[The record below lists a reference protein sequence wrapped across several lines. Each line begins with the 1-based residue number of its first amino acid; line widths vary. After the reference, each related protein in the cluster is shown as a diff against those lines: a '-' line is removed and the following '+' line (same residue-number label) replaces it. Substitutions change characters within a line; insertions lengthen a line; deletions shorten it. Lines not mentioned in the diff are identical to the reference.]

1 MRDRQREDELHRVAQ
16 EEEKKKKKAGRESGV
31 ETEART
37 VARGKA
43 ARTPSVLLASVAGV
57 VWLFGALLSGVILL
71 IWWLL

>member
-16 EEEKKKKKAGRESGV
+16 DEEEEGKAGRESGV

-43 ARTPSVLLASVAGV
+43 ARTPFVLLASVAGV
-57 VWLFGALLSGVILL
+57 VWLFVALLSGVILL
-71 IWWLL
+71 VWWLL

>member
-16 EEEKKKKKAGRESGV
+16 EEEKKKKAGRESGV

-43 ARTPSVLLASVAGV
+43 ARTPFVLLASVAGV